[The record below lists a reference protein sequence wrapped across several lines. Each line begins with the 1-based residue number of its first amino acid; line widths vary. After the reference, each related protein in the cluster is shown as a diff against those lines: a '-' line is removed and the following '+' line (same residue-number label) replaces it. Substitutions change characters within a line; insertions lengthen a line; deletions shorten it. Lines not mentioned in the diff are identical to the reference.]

1 MVGSAVGVKP
11 LSLIWACAEFEGMYH
26 ESNTV
31 IVDDTLDVCRANP
44 MHLIQCSRALG
55 LWKKSPVWMEKRRF
69 SWYFH
74 QFPWYFHGFHFR
86 NRCETGSRWA
96 VQCFGK
102 A

>member
-1 MVGSAVGVKP
+1 MKP

-55 LWKKSPVWMEKRRF
+55 REEIAGLDGEEAIFVVFPSISMV
-69 SWYFH
+69 
-74 QFPWYFHGFHFR
+74 FPWFFHGFPFR